1 MNLAT
6 PYFAMIQQQRGLYS
20 FKIVMDDTNNTPD
33 VIDRNILKGDI
44 WVQPSRTA
52 EFIIFDFN
60 ITNTGASFGA

>member
-20 FKIVMDDTNNTPD
+20 FKIVMDETNNTPE

-44 WVQPSRTA
+44 WIQPSRTA
-52 EFIIFDFN
+52 EIIIFDFN
-60 ITNTGASFGA
+60 ITNTGASFSE